1 MKLKLDFA
9 VKRLPEIF
17 AFEWD
22 TEFVGR
28 DALCLR
34 TYQSLGYVDDI
45 SEFINN
51 YQSPD
56 RKYHIATYDG
66 GKACALIELRR
77 KRREYAESLRR
88 TLSEYGYRSVS
99 DIWRDEMNVES
110 LIRSEFSREVERW
123 NKEHGKEE
131 KIRLI

>member
-1 MKLKLDFA
+1 MELKLDFA

-34 TYQSLGYVDDI
+34 TYQALGYVDDI
-45 SEFINN
+45 SESVNN
-51 YQSPD
+51 HQSSD
-56 RKYHIATYDG
+56 RKYHLATNDG
-66 GKACALIELRR
+66 RRARDLIELRR
-77 KRREYAESLRR
+77 KRREYAESLRHVM
-88 TLSEYGYRSVS
+88 LEYGYLSVN
-99 DIWRDEMNVES
+99 DIWREEMDVES

-123 NKEHGKEE
+123 NKEHGEKE